1 MLEIQ
6 TFLQRFLQTVDV
18 VNNYWLIK
26 KKKVISLVS
35 LDENQ

>member
-6 TFLQRFLQTVDV
+6 IFLQRFLQTVDV

-26 KKKVISLVS
+26 KKSDYIG
-35 LDENQ
+35 EPR

>member
-6 TFLQRFLQTVDV
+6 IFLQRFLQTVDV

-26 KKKVISLVS
+26 KRVISLVS

>member
-35 LDENQ
+35 LDEN

>member
-26 KKKVISLVS
+26 KKVISLVS